1 MIYGL
6 GRDVLGL
13 TMERA
18 MPSFSIIEA
27 FVELPDPRV
36 DRTKLHSLSEIIVLT
51 LCGAI
56 CGVDNWV
63 EMERFGRAKEKW
75 FRTFLDLAHGIPS
88 HDTLGRVFAALDPD
102 AFRRCFIAWV
112 ESLAL
117 VKAGDVIAIDGKSI
131 RRSLD
136 AANGIGPLHMVNAW
150 ASEAG
155 VAVGQLATDTKS
167 NEITAI
173 PALLELLHLEGCIVT
188 TDAMGCQKA
197 IAQGI
202 VDRKAGYALQL
213 KGNHP
218 TAHEEV
224 ESYFASEI
232 GDSLLKS
239 DVSYTET
246 TDGDHGRIE
255 VRRYWLS
262 TDIGWFEDANAWPG
276 LRAFGMVEAE
286 RSVADAK
293 TTVHRRYYLT
303 TVEHVGGFARAVR
316 SHWGVEN
323 SLHWVL
329 DMAFDEDHSR
339 VRSGNAAENL
349 AIARQVAL
357 NLLKQEKVEKVGIK
371 TKRKMCGWDHNYL
384 LTVLGLRRPN

>member
-1 MIYGL
+1 
-6 GRDVLGL
+6 
-13 TMERA
+13 
-18 MPSFSIIEA
+18 MPSLSIIDA
-27 FVELPDPRV
+27 FADLPDPRM
-36 DRTKLHSLSEIIVLT
+36 DRTKRHKLSDIIVLT

-75 FRTFLDLAHGIPS
+75 FATFLELPNGIPS
-88 HDTLGRVFAALDPD
+88 HDTFGRVFAALDPD

-112 ESLAL
+112 ESLA
-117 VKAGDVIAIDGKSI
+117 VVDVGDVIAIDGKSI

-136 AANGIGPLHMVNAW
+136 AASGARPIHLVNAW

-155 VAVGQLATDTKS
+155 VALGQLATDTKS

-173 PALLELLHLEGCIVT
+173 PALLELLHVEGCIVT

-197 IAQGI
+197 VAQSI
-202 VDRKAGYALQL
+202 VERKAGYALQL

-224 ESYFASEI
+224 ASYFASEI
-232 GDSLLKS
+232 GDSLVKS
-239 DVSYTET
+239 DATYTET
-246 TDGDHGRIE
+246 IDGDHGRIE
-255 VRRYWLS
+255 IRRYWLS
-262 TDIGWFEDANAWPG
+262 RNIGWFEDSDTWPG
-276 LRAFGMVEAE
+276 LRAIGMVEAE
-286 RSVADAK
+286 R
-293 TTVHRRYYLT
+293 TVGDGETSIHRRYYLT
-303 TVEHVGGFARAVR
+303 TEEEVGPFARAVR

-339 VRSGNAAENL
+339 MRSGNAAENF
-349 AIARQVAL
+349 AIVRQVAL
-357 NLLKQEKVEKVGIK
+357 NLIKQEKVEKVGIK

-384 LTVLGLRRPN
+384 LTVLGLRRPEN

>member
-1 MIYGL
+1 
-6 GRDVLGL
+6 
-13 TMERA
+13 
-18 MPSFSIIEA
+18 MPSLSIIDA
-27 FVELPDPRV
+27 FADLPDPRM
-36 DRTKLHSLSEIIVLT
+36 DRTKRHKLSDIIVLT

-75 FRTFLDLAHGIPS
+75 FSTFLELPNGIPS
-88 HDTLGRVFAALDPD
+88 HDTFGRVFAALDPD

-112 ESLAL
+112 ESLA
-117 VKAGDVIAIDGKSI
+117 VVDVGDVIAIDGKSI

-136 AANGIGPLHMVNAW
+136 AANGARPLHLVNAW

-155 VAVGQLATDTKS
+155 VALGQLATDTKS

-173 PALLELLHLEGCIVT
+173 PALLELLRVEGCIVT

-197 IAQGI
+197 IAQRI
-202 VDRKAGYALQL
+202 VEKKAGYALQL
-213 KGNHP
+213 KDNHP
-218 TAHEEV
+218 TAREDV
-224 ESYFASEI
+224 ASYFASEI
-232 GDSLLKS
+232 GDSLIQS
-239 DVSYTET
+239 DATYTET

-255 VRRYWLS
+255 IRRYWLS
-262 TDIGWFEDANAWPG
+262 TDIGWFQDAEAWPG
-276 LRAFGMVEAE
+276 LRAFGMVEAK
-286 RSVADAK
+286 R
-293 TTVHRRYYLT
+293 TVGDGETNIHRRYYLT
-303 TVEHVGGFARAVR
+303 TEEDVRPFARAVR
-316 SHWGVEN
+316 FHWGVEN

-339 VRSGNAAENL
+339 MRSGNAAENF
-349 AIARQVAL
+349 AIVRQVAL

-384 LTVLGLRRPN
+384 LTVLGLRRQKN